1 MSEKSKFI
9 WFFIFP
15 TFVADDRW
23 FPNAAYL
30 HGALRR
36 KVSAKF
42 RLSEKKQTLYLC
54 VFVFSKINTYVL
66 LSRHRGVRLLK
77 ISDKF
82 PATIRRKLARN

>member
-1 MSEKSKFI
+1 MSGKTKFI
-9 WFFIFP
+9 WIFIFP

-36 KVSAKF
+36 KGSAKF
-42 RLSEKKQTLYLC
+42 RISEEKTNF
-54 VFVFSKINTYVL
+54 VFVFSKINIYVL
-66 LSRHRGVRLLK
+66 LSRHRGARLLK